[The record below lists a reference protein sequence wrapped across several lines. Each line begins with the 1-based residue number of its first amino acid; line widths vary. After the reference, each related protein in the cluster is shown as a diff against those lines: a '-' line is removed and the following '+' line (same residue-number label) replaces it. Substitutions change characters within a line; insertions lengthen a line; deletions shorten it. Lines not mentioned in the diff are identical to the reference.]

1 MGRSFRRNAGE
12 GQLRSPKVVFPKLV
26 TNSSSSYSLER
37 VYSLEWKQRAE
48 RIARKV
54 FKVGGEGNEKDE
66 QDRLFY
72 GKDVYHDGD
81 ATTRCMF

>member
-1 MGRSFRRNAGE
+1 M
-12 GQLRSPKVVFPKLV
+12 FPKLV
-26 TNSSSSYSLER
+26 TNSSSSLLQSSYSLER